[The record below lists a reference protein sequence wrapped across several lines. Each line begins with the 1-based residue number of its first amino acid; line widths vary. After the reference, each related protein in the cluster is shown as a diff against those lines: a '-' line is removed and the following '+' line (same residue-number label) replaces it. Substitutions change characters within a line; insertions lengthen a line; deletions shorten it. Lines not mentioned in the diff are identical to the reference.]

1 MGFPSTQPLPSPRQ
15 ASDFSRFDWCAKCSG
30 EGRGF
35 GWPRSV
41 LRVTSK
47 SIFHP
52 GFPLRSCGSQN
63 NKKGEK
69 KELPVQGSPHPH
81 RLTPHSHGPTPRHL
95 TILKGLSGCFQDG
108 LRPEH
113 LGGYAEGITGSG
125 VGVGYETEADTHRT
139 PYRQER

>member
-1 MGFPSTQPLPSPRQ
+1 M
-15 ASDFSRFDWCAKCSG
+15 
-30 EGRGF
+30 
-35 GWPRSV
+35 
-41 LRVTSK
+41 TSK

-52 GFPLRSCGSQN
+52 GFPEELWQPEQQKGG
-63 NKKGEK
+63 KKGASCARF
-69 KELPVQGSPHPH
+69 SPPPP
-81 RLTPHSHGPTPRHL
+81 LTPHSHGPTPRHL
-95 TILKGLSGCFQDG
+95 TILKGLPGCFQDG